1 MKIEHVAVWT
11 SRPEILR
18 DFYCRF
24 FRGVSNDRYH
34 NPSKDFSSYFISFGH
49 GARLEIM
56 SRPDIP
62 DNLNNP
68 DNQYKGLIHF
78 AFEVET
84 MEEVDR
90 LAYKFTE
97 AGFPL
102 LSGPRKTGDGYYEF
116 EIFDPDRN
124 RVEVGTIYRA
134 D

>member
-1 MKIEHVAVWT
+1 MRLEHVAIWT
-11 SRPEILR
+11 SRPELLR

-24 FRGVSNDRYH
+24 FGGVSNEKYI
-34 NPSKDFSSYFISFGH
+34 NPLKNFCSYFISFEG

-62 DNLNNP
+62 ENLNDP
-68 DNQYKGLIHF
+68 LTQFKGIIHF

-84 MEEVDR
+84 MAEVDR
-90 LAYKFTE
+90 LAGEFTSN
-97 AGFPL
+97 GISV

-124 RVEVGTIYRA
+124 RIEVSTVYRQI
-134 D
+134 